1 MDVSSRRRL
10 AIDAGCGMTMHLR
23 NCIVE
28 NLPAQAYHSDDA
40 VGSSLARKLQS
51 TTPMHA
57 KEMMETPMSSLAL
70 ASGSALHA
78 AMLEPEN
85 DLAQAVVSPDVDK
98 RTKAGKEIH
107 AEFDALNEGRCIIT
121 PVQAQQVDGMI
132 AACNRD
138 WRIKHCLSACKKR
151 EVSVFGEIAGF
162 PAKARLDAW
171 NGHGMVCDLKSTRDL
186 ACDFEKSIANFGY
199 GMQAAWYRAVLRSAM
214 ESQGRML
221 PDDFSFVFL
230 VVESVAPFGTAVYR
244 MSDEVMDCYSERL
257 PELQKLWWKCVVE
270 NKYPGWPQDD
280 VVDIGLPP
288 WALKKLQEQR

>member
-1 MDVSSRRRL
+1 
-10 AIDAGCGMTMHLR
+10 
-23 NCIVE
+23 
-28 NLPAQAYHSDDA
+28 
-40 VGSSLARKLQS
+40 
-51 TTPMHA
+51 MHA

>member
-1 MDVSSRRRL
+1 MSLR
-10 AIDAGCGMTMHLR
+10 LR

-28 NLPAQAYHSDDA
+28 NLPALAYHSDDA

-51 TTPMHA
+51 STPMHA
-57 KEMMETPMSSLAL
+57 KEMMETPMSSPAL
-70 ASGSALHA
+70 AAGSAVHA
-78 AMLEPEN
+78 GILEPEN

-98 RTKAGKEIH
+98 RTKAGKEEY
-107 AEFDALNEGRCIIT
+107 ATFAALNEGRCIIT
-121 PVQAQQVDGMI
+121 PDQAQQVDGMI

-151 EVSVFGEIAGF
+151 EVSVFGEIGGF

-199 GMQAAWYRAVLRSAM
+199 GLQAAWYRAVLRSAM
-214 ESQGRML
+214 ESSGRML

-280 VVDIGLPP
+280 VVDIGLPA

>member
-1 MDVSSRRRL
+1 MSLR
-10 AIDAGCGMTMHLR
+10 LR

-28 NLPAQAYHSDDA
+28 NLPAKAYHSDDA

-51 TTPMHA
+51 STPMHA
-57 KEMMETPMSSLAL
+57 KEMMETPMSSSALAL
-70 ASGSALHA
+70 GEATHA
-78 AMLEPEN
+78 GILEPEN

-98 RTKAGKEIH
+98 RTKLGKEEY
-107 AEFDALNEGRCIIT
+107 ATFAALNEGRCIIT
-121 PVQAQQVDGMI
+121 PDQAQQVDGMI

-151 EVSVFGEIAGF
+151 EVSVFGEIGGF

-171 NGHGMVCDLKSTRDL
+171 NGHGMVCDLKTTRDL

-199 GMQAAWYRAVLRSAM
+199 GLQAAWYRAVLRSAM
-214 ESQGRML
+214 ESSGRML

-257 PELQKLWWKCVVE
+257 PELQKQWWECVLKNE
-270 NKYPGWPQDD
+270 YPGWPQTD

-288 WALKKLQEQR
+288 WAMKKLQEQL

>member
-1 MDVSSRRRL
+1 
-10 AIDAGCGMTMHLR
+10 MTMHLR

-28 NLPAQAYHSDDA
+28 NLPAKAYHSDDA

-57 KEMMETPMSSLAL
+57 KEMMETPMSSAAL
-70 ASGSALHA
+70 AVGTATHGGI
-78 AMLEPEN
+78 LEPEN

-98 RTKAGKEIH
+98 RTKAGKEEY
-107 AEFDALNEGRCIIT
+107 AKFAALHEGRCIIT
-121 PVQAQQVDGMI
+121 PDQAQQVDGMI

-151 EVSVFGEIAGF
+151 EVSVFGEIGGF

-171 NGHGMVCDLKSTRDL
+171 NGHGMVCDLKTTRDL
-186 ACDFEKSIANFGY
+186 ACDFEKSIAQFGY